1 MHNASKAL
9 LAASALVLA
18 GCSAPPAIEEAPPAV
33 ASQETG
39 TSQDHNI
46 TGSRIKNRKDTDRV
60 VRTMSQQDA
69 KNAMDSGPRPLQSQ

>member
-1 MHNASKAL
+1 MHNATKAV
-9 LAASALVLA
+9 LAASALVLG

-33 ASQETG
+33 ASQATG
-39 TSQDHNI
+39 TSQDQNI

-69 KNAMDSGPRPLQSQ
+69 RNAMESGPRPLNSQ

>member
-1 MHNASKAL
+1 MHNATKGL
-9 LAASALVLA
+9 LAASALILA
-18 GCSAPPAIEEAPPAV
+18 GCAAPPAVEEAAPAV
-33 ASQETG
+33 ASQQTG

-69 KNAMDSGPRPLQSQ
+69 RKAMDGGPRPLSSQ